1 MNQESKQLVIDAIDA
16 RQVADFTTLPE
27 TQRQIDANFLR
38 QLLSG
43 AEEGQGT
50 LRCPL
55 RIRGANIVGAL
66 RVPADPGPVPQ
77 MALQFRECTF
87 DSPVDMSGGSLL
99 VLRIVDCE
107 LPAFIGA
114 SLTVSSDLDLSGSK
128 FSGVSGYESEFSQVG
143 QCAIYLCNARIGGKL
158 DLSAT
163 AQSRFSATGTVRF
176 DSAQVDGEVS
186 LAGARLDGCQDIAL
200 SGRSIIVRSNVDLS
214 DSEGHRF
221 DADGEVIFAAAQI
234 TGDLNCSGARILN
247 PEGRALHCEDL
258 KVESVLL
265 TAGDTFDFFEA
276 RGRLNFLSAVIGGSF
291 FFSNARLSP
300 GPDFTGLLAKG
311 GSIALNL
318 QQARISNVLGLN
330 NIGMLEDDVVSA
342 SADDTYKPVRGWFLL
357 NGIRLN
363 ALFDRNE
370 TGWPTHGFLDID
382 GAVYERIRHADSDN
396 LTEKRIAWLNRQFQ
410 NGRPDSVSFKPQPY
424 EQLSRVLRQHGLT
437 REANEIAVE
446 KIRMRLA
453 ARVDKPLAR
462 VFPNILMV
470 VSKHG
475 YSTSRAALSF
485 LLFVLLGAA
494 MYATALFAFQQ
505 PFVPVEHDP
514 SPVTYKF
521 AFDLLQLTAAEGCPG
536 LDVFHFALDAALPV
550 IDLSQDLRCRFTPEG
565 PNRWFWLM
573 LHSIYVIAGAALSAV
588 VILTLTGV
596 LRQD

>member
-1 MNQESKQLVIDAIDA
+1 MHEESKRLLVDAVKA
-16 RQVADFTTLPE
+16 RRVADFTTLPE
-27 TQRQIDANFLR
+27 SQRVVPAGVLQ
-38 QLLSG
+38 QLLGDS
-43 AEEGQGT
+43 ENGQSA

-55 RIRGANIVGAL
+55 RLRGADIVGSL
-66 RVPADPGPVPQ
+66 RAPADTSPVPRTA
-77 MALQFRECTF
+77 MQFHECTF
-87 DSPVDMSGGSLL
+87 DSPVDLSGGNFL
-99 VLRIVDCE
+99 VLRFVDCT

-114 SLTVSSDLDLSGSK
+114 SLTVTSDLDLSGSQ

-143 QCAIYLCNARIGGKL
+143 QCSIFLCNARIGGKL
-158 DLSAT
+158 DLSST
-163 AQSRFSATGTVRF
+163 ARSRFSANGTIRF

-186 LAGARLDGCQDIAL
+186 LVGARLDGRQDIAL
-200 SGRSIIVRSNVDLS
+200 SGRSIIVGGNVDLS
-214 DSEGHRF
+214 TAEGFRF
-221 DADGEVIFAAAQI
+221 DADGEVIFAAAQV
-234 TGDLNCSGARILN
+234 TGDLNCSGARLSN
-247 PEGRALHCEDL
+247 PGGRSIHCEDL
-258 KVESVLL
+258 RVESVIL
-265 TAGDTFDFFEA
+265 TGSDDFDFFES

-311 GSIALNL
+311 GPIALNL

-330 NIGMLEDDVVSA
+330 NIGMLEVDDDSPA
-342 SADDTYKPVRGWFLL
+342 ADDDYKPVRGWFLL
-357 NGIRLN
+357 NGTRLN
-363 ALFDRNE
+363 ALFDRTE
-370 TGWPTHGFLDID
+370 TSWPAHGFLDID
-382 GAVYERIRHADSDN
+382 GAIYERIRHSDSDK
-396 LTEKRIAWLNRQFQ
+396 LTEKRIAWLSRQFQ
-410 NGRPDSVSFKPQPY
+410 NGRPDSVSFRPQPY

-462 VFPNILMV
+462 VFPNLLMV

-514 SPVTYKF
+514 SPITYRF
-521 AFDLLQLTAAEGCPG
+521 AFDLLQLSAAEGCPG
-536 LDVFHFALDAALPV
+536 LDVFHYALDAALPV
-550 IDLSQDLRCRFTPEG
+550 IDLSQDLRCRFTPQG
-565 PNRWFWLM
+565 PNRWFWLW
-573 LHSIYVIAGAALSAV
+573 LHSIYVIAGAALSAI